1 MKKVIAVPAGRWA
14 RELLTLAG
22 AERIEYFLDDDP
34 EIQKNGFSTGTSVK
48 PVYPV
53 NHAAAENPDDIVIV
67 ITDSRAFAE
76 LRDRLTSFG
85 LEENRH
91 FFDGWHLDI
100 GFYRTI
106 GDGFTTWMQYENSV
120 GGFDYSEFDR
130 RAGKMASLIPPD
142 VTSVMDMGCGDEVL
156 KRHLNPKIKYYGL
169 DVVRRSADTIICD
182 ANAEPLP
189 DIQVD
194 AYYMA
199 GFLLYMNDVEKLI
212 SQMRGAKYLI
222 FDLWNYVEFRRYDN
236 IYMNIYTRRARSVS
250 WNAREQFLSLP
261 EMINALT
268 ANGFVIEKAMEL
280 NRTGSYCCYRAGNL
294 RTAR

>member
-91 FFDGWHLDI
+91 FFD
-100 GFYRTI
+100 YR
-106 GDGFTTWMQYENSV
+106 F
-120 GGFDYSEFDR
+120 
-130 RAGKMASLIPPD
+130 
-142 VTSVMDMGCGDEVL
+142 C
-156 KRHLNPKIKYYGL
+156 
-169 DVVRRSADTIICD
+169 
-182 ANAEPLP
+182 
-189 DIQVD
+189 
-194 AYYMA
+194 
-199 GFLLYMNDVEKLI
+199 
-212 SQMRGAKYLI
+212 
-222 FDLWNYVEFRRYDN
+222 
-236 IYMNIYTRRARSVS
+236 
-250 WNAREQFLSLP
+250 
-261 EMINALT
+261 
-268 ANGFVIEKAMEL
+268 
-280 NRTGSYCCYRAGNL
+280 
-294 RTAR
+294 